1 MASVTVERRVDAPV
15 PRVWDVATDIER
27 SPEVLAGVDRVQ
39 VLDEGSGRD
48 GRLGVGTRWQETRTL
63 RGRQATEE
71 MWVTEVEPLK
81 SYTVEAESH
90 GNEYVSTFTFTDAGV
105 GAGGRGPST
114 MVRYTFDARPTGR
127 MGRLMAPLTLRL
139 VRKSLATSMA
149 KDLDDLA
156 RAAEAP
162 RT

>member
-15 PRVWDVATDIER
+15 PRVWDVATDIEH

-71 MWVTEVEPLK
+71 MWVTEVEPLR

-90 GNEYVSTFTFTDAGV
+90 GHEYLSTFTFTDAGV
-105 GAGGRGPST
+105 GSGGTGSST
-114 MVRYTFDARPTGR
+114 MVRLTFDARPTTRLGR
-127 MGRLMAPLTLRL
+127 VMSPLTMRM
-139 VRKSLATSMA
+139 VRKTIAAALA

-162 RT
+162 RA

>member
-1 MASVTVERRVDAPV
+1 MAAVTVERRVDAPL

-27 SPEVLAGVDRVQ
+27 SPEFLTGVDRVE
-39 VLDEGSGRD
+39 VLEAGSGRD

-71 MWVTEVEPLK
+71 MWVTAVEPLR

-90 GNEYVSTFTFTDAGV
+90 GNAYLSTFTFTDAG
-105 GAGGRGPST
+105 AGPDGSGPAT
-114 MVRYTFDARPTGR
+114 MVRLTFDARATTRLGR
-127 MGRLMAPLTLRL
+127 WMAPATMRL
-139 VRKSLATSMA
+139 ARRTIASALAT
-149 KDLDDLA
+149 DLEDLA